1 MADRKQNNRRRSRGK
16 SVVALLLIVSLSAA
30 AYLGWKG
37 LAELAERRAGDDYYA
52 QLAQQ
57 VDMPAASASAQP
69 AEVEPDEPLAE
80 VNDVLRA
87 QDGSSIDFDALR
99 ETCPDVVGWV
109 RIEDTAIDYPIVRG
123 DDNSFYLSHL
133 PDRTANAA
141 GSIMMDCACDP
152 EFGSTVSILHGHHMR
167 SGAMFGDLDEYASE
181 AYFREHPMMRL
192 FTPDGDFD
200 VEIFA
205 ACTVDGSAFG
215 YPTDFAGEREFDA
228 FVDDLQ
234 FRTVYDTGADAKY
247 GDRVLLLST
256 CAYSFDTARFV
267 VAGRIVE
274 DE

>member
-1 MADRKQNNRRRSRGK
+1 MADRKQNNRRGSRGK

-52 QLAQQ
+52 RLAQQ
-57 VDMPAASASAQP
+57 VDTPAASASAQP

-99 ETCPDVVGWV
+99 ENCPDVVGWV
-109 RIEDTAIDYPIVRG
+109 RIEGTAIDYPIVRG

-133 PDRTANAA
+133 PDQTANAA

-205 ACTVDGSAFG
+205 SCTVDGSAFG

-234 FRTVYDTGADAKY
+234 FRTVYDTDADAKY